1 VVARAVVAAVAIVVI
16 AWLGVMERDH
26 RLLLRGAAPGASFA
40 AADNDLRA
48 ARFLNPDTTPDLAR
62 AFLLFHAGRRQEAV
76 AAIERVLRR
85 EPDNLYAWDELRTVA
100 SGNDPAVLRRAES
113 ELRRLDPIGSRGH

>member
-1 VVARAVVAAVAIVVI
+1 MVARVVVGAAAVVVI

-26 RLLLRGAAPGASFA
+26 RLLLRGAAPGTSFA

-48 ARFLNPDTTPDLAR
+48 ARFLNPDTTPELAR
-62 AFLLFHAGRRQEAV
+62 AFLLFHAGRRQDAV
-76 AAIERVLRR
+76 AAIERILRR

-100 SGNDPAVLRRAES
+100 RGNDPAAVRRAQAEI
-113 ELRRLDPIGSRGH
+113 RRLDPIGSRGR